1 MIGLH
6 FFQPV
11 FISWMKPMQR
21 RGKGPGLWHWIPAL
35 PLTSQVTSSVFHPL
49 SKPQFLHLYSG
60 DNNANSYRF
69 IMNLAWAKEY
79 EMNVSSSPVT
89 HVLPQSML
97 VSSSTI
103 SPHRVSGCWQFSAWY
118 MYQGKVKQK
127 RHGFRTTPLLPLR
140 QLFTYGFV

>member
-6 FFQPV
+6 FFNQ
-11 FISWMKPMQR
+11 FSFHEWSQC
-21 RGKGPGLWHWIPAL
+21 RGEERARGSGTPAM
-35 PLTSQVTSSVFHPL
+35 PLTSQVTSSVFYPL